1 MYFKLPHEGAEGAD
15 MLIFFFFFFIR
26 MRFNVARLFIYWSTV
41 FLRVRIDTYMYLK
54 AVQMGT

>member
-15 MLIFFFFFFIR
+15 MLIFFFIR